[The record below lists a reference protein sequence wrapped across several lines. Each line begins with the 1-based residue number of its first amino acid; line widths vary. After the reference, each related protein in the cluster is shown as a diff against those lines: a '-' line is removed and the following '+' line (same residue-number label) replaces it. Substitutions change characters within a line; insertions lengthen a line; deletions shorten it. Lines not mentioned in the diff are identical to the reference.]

1 MLLGNHD
8 GQIGFLEAGTSR
20 TTARGKTDP
29 DEAAICASAQ
39 MLVGLNCN
47 SIVLFA
53 NLSTSI
59 VNMPNDM
66 HMD

>member
-1 MLLGNHD
+1 MVTQTNL
-8 GQIGFLEAGTSR
+8 
-20 TTARGKTDP
+20 KP
-29 DEAAICASAQ
+29 DEAAIRAHPLK
-39 MLVGLNCN
+39 MRVGLNCN